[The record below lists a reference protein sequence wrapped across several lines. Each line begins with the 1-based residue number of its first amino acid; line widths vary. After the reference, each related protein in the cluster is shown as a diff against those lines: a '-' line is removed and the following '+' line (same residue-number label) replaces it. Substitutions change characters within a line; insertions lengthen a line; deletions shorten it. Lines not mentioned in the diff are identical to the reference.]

1 MASSETE
8 RSTRGSQNPDW
19 ETDFNRFEQAISSS
33 SAPIRVRYVM
43 KLSESANRIPESIL
57 SRAIPILARL
67 LGVSGDP
74 SRSVQSAAAHCLK
87 RIACIGGEESG
98 FAVKMGRCG
107 VIACLLGL
115 LFEANGNDIAL
126 RRIWV
131 KCLWS
136 LVTFGSSI
144 RIGLARDSGAIP
156 LLVEI
161 LKDGSVEFR
170 ERVCGAISQLSYN
183 EDDREAFSDSGMIP
197 ILIDWLGDESE
208 ELRDNAAEAL
218 VNFSEDQQYYG
229 RLRVAMGHP
238 VFRNMQSKLA
248 RIRASHELMVIR
260 SMTRVTIEPLARDQ
274 DLL

>member
-144 RIGLARDSGAIP
+144 RIGLARLGG
-156 LLVEI
+156 LEI
-161 LKDGSVEFR
+161 VVGSF
-170 ERVCGAISQLSYN
+170 GL
-183 EDDREAFSDSGMIP
+183 
-197 ILIDWLGDESE
+197 
-208 ELRDNAAEAL
+208 
-218 VNFSEDQQYYG
+218 
-229 RLRVAMGHP
+229 
-238 VFRNMQSKLA
+238 
-248 RIRASHELMVIR
+248 
-260 SMTRVTIEPLARDQ
+260 
-274 DLL
+274 